1 MQFTRREV
9 LLPDDSKIVLEILKS
24 VSNPRSNFFLK
35 GNKEI
40 IQSRYREIFRENL
53 KKKNQQ
59 KEFFEKI
66 IPGD

>member
-1 MQFTRREV
+1 VQFTRREV